1 MIEIVKSIKDGMN
14 MMVQPVQWPL
24 NPSGG
29 WQKRKCPLLERFS
42 RPVEVDVSVVDNW
55 SEK

>member
-24 NPSGG
+24 KPSGG